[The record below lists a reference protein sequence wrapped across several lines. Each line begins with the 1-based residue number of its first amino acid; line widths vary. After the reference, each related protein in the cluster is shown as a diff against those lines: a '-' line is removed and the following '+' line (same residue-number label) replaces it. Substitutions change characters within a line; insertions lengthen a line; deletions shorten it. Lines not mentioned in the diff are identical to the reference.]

1 MFRVSAG
8 KAALSS
14 FRLEKLRAALKEV
27 APNVALVDTRHWYF
41 VAFSRMA
48 PGKGDAA
55 LLDRLL
61 GLDGAAGEPEQADKL
76 ERLLVVPR
84 LGTISP
90 WSSKATDIAQHCAL
104 PQVERIERGVAYYF
118 KTKNGKVLT
127 EAERQA
133 LLPLLHDRMTESVL
147 TAPSATLRTG
157 FDGVAEKIFRHGTPV
172 PLSSVDILKGGKAAL
187 EAANREMGLALSTD
201 EIDYLLDNFQ
211 LLKRNPTDVEL
222 MMFAQANSEHCR
234 HKIFN
239 ADWVIDDEQQALSL
253 FAMIR
258 NTHNLHPAGTVVA
271 YSDNSSVIEGATV
284 ERFYPRADGAYAFSS
299 ELTHT
304 LMKVETHNHP
314 TAIAPFAGAATGAG
328 GEIRDEGAT
337 GSGSKP
343 KAGLTGFS
351 VSNLNIPGFVQP
363 WEKYGPLPKPPW
375 MGEGAEPST
384 IGGGQ
389 GGGTS
394 YGKPSRIASALQ
406 IMLDGPIGGAAFNNE
421 FGRPILAGYFRTFE
435 QTVNGEMRGY
445 HKPIMLA
452 GGIGNIRAE
461 HTHKHSLP
469 AGALLIQLGGP
480 GMLIGLGGGAA
491 SSMDTGAN
499 AENLDFD
506 SVQRGNPE
514 MQRRAQEVIDRC
526 WQMGGDNP
534 ILSIHDVGAGGLS
547 NALPELVHGGGKGG
561 HVELRAVP
569 SEERGMSPMQIWS
582 NEAQERY
589 VLAISPDRLDEFK
602 ALCER
607 ERCPFAVLGH
617 ATVGDQLTV
626 HDSEF
631 SNHPVNMPLSVLLG
645 KPPKMTR
652 KVKRESVRLP
662 AFDTSRIPLREALE
676 RVLRLPSVAN
686 KTFLIAIG
694 DRTVGGMTA
703 RDQMVGPWQVPVADV
718 AVTLMGFNT
727 YRGEAFAL
735 GERTPI
741 AVINGPASG
750 RMAVGEAIT
759 NIAAAPIE
767 KIGDI
772 KLSANWMA
780 AAGHH
785 GEDAALFD
793 TVRAVGMEFCPQLG
807 ISIPVGKDSMSMK
820 TSWTEEAVP
829 SRSGRGPGRGSALG
843 DGAIRKEV
851 TAPLSLIV
859 SAFAPCVDARQTL
872 TPQLAAD
879 LDTVILLI
887 DLGLGKDRLGGSAL
901 AQVYN
906 QIGNAAPDMD
916 DAHRL
921 KTFFELI
928 QRFNADGK
936 LLAYH
941 DRSDGGML
949 VALLEMAFASHIGL
963 DIDLDETGCDNIGS
977 LFTEEL
983 GALVQVRNADLPGL
997 LQQCYEAGMVETH
1010 PVATLNTS
1018 GEIVI
1023 ASHGRELY
1031 RENAIVLQR
1040 IWSET
1045 TWQMQKLRDNPACAQ
1060 QEYDRILDAADP
1072 GLHVKLTYDLDKEDD
1087 QFLPPGR
1094 GKGRMGVENTSARQT
1109 STHSDGTTSH
1119 LTRLSNNDGQ
1129 VIGYPTFP
1137 LQGGELA
1144 RGQNIL
1150 SHPKIAILREQ
1161 GVNGQVEMAA
1171 AFDRA
1176 GFAVIDVHMSD
1187 IISGRVRLADFKGVA
1202 ACGGFS
1208 YGDVLGAG
1216 EGWAKSI
1223 LFNARARDEFE
1234 AFFNRSDTFALGVC
1248 NGCQM
1253 MSNLHEIIPGAD
1265 NWAHFA
1271 RNQSEQFE
1279 ARFVMVEVQK
1289 SPSILFD
1296 GMAGSR
1302 MPIVVA
1308 HGEGYADFG
1317 DAKKLKA
1324 AQKLVTL
1331 RFVDNTGKPTESYP
1345 LNPNGSPQGIT
1356 GLTTP
1361 DGRFSI
1367 MMPHPERVF
1376 RAVQNSWHPPEWQEN
1391 GAWLRMFQNARKWV
1405 G

>member
-1 MFRVSAG
+1 MVRVFAG
-8 KAALSS
+8 KTALSP
-14 FRLEKLRAALKEV
+14 FRLEKLRIALKAA
-27 APNVALVDTRHWYF
+27 APNIQLVDTRHWYF
-41 VAFSRMA
+41 VELREALS
-48 PGKGDAA
+48 KGDAA
-55 LLDRLL
+55 LLDHIL
-61 GLDGAAGEPEQADKL
+61 GLDATAGEPGGASKSQ
-76 ERLLVVPR
+76 RLLVVPR

-104 PQVERIERGVAYYF
+104 PQVQRIERGVAYYF
-118 KTKNGKVLT
+118 QGKNGKTPTKAKRKAV
-127 EAERQA
+127 
-133 LLPLLHDRMTESVL
+133 LPLLHDRMTESVL
-147 TAPSATLRTG
+147 
-157 FDGVAEKIFRHGTPV
+157 DDVDDVAERIFRHGKPQ
-172 PLSSVDILKGGKAAL
+172 PLNRVDILKGGKAAL
-187 EAANREMGLALSTD
+187 EEANSEMGLALSAD
-201 EIDYLLDNFQ
+201 EIEYLVENF
-211 LLKRNPTDVEL
+211 LKLKRNPTDVEL

-239 ADWVIDDEQQALSL
+239 ADWVVDGEKQSLSL

-258 NTHNLHPAGTVVA
+258 NTHRQNPQGNIVA
-271 YSDNSSVIEGATV
+271 YSDNSSVIEGAMV
-284 ERFYPRADGAYAFSS
+284 ERFYPRADGSYAFSM

-343 KAGLTGFS
+343 KVGLTGFS
-351 VSNLNIPGFVQP
+351 VSNLQIPGYEQP
-363 WEKYGPLPKPPW
+363 WEVHP
-375 MGEGAEPST
+375 
-384 IGGGQ
+384 
-389 GGGTS
+389 
-394 YGKPSRIASALQ
+394 YGKPGRIASALQ

-421 FGRPILAGYFRTFE
+421 FGRPNLAGYFRTFE
-435 QTVNGEMRGY
+435 QQVNGEMRGY

-452 GGIGNIRAE
+452 GGLGNIKAE
-461 HTHKHSLP
+461 HTHKHPLP
-469 AGALLIQLGGP
+469 EGALLIQLGGP

-499 AENLDFD
+499 SENLDFD

-526 WQMGGDNP
+526 WQMGDNNP
-534 ILSIHDVGAGGLS
+534 ILSIHDVGAGGVS

-561 HVELRAVP
+561 LLELRALP

-589 VLAISPDRLDEFK
+589 VLAIAQQRLAEFK

-607 ERCPFAVLGH
+607 ERCPFAV
-617 ATVGDQLTV
+617 VGRAIPDDQIVV
-626 HDSEF
+626 HDKEF
-631 SNHPVNMPLSVLLG
+631 NNNAVDMPLSMLLG

-652 KVKRESVRLP
+652 KVRREKIELP
-662 AFDTSRIPLREALE
+662 KFDTAKIVLSEAIG
-676 RVLRLPSVAN
+676 RVLRCPTVAN
-686 KTFLIAIG
+686 KTFLISIG

-727 YRGEAFAL
+727 NRGEAFAV
-735 GERTPI
+735 GERTPL
-741 AVINGPASG
+741 AVFNAPASG

-759 NIAAAPIE
+759 NIAAARIE

-793 TVRAVGMEFCPQLG
+793 TVRAVGMELCPELG
-807 ISIPVGKDSMSMK
+807 VSIPVGKDSMSMK
-820 TSWTEEAVP
+820 TSWIEEQVLSPA
-829 SRSGRGPGRGSALG
+829 GGGPGRGSKRG
-843 DGAIRKEV
+843 DEAMRKEV

-872 TPQLAAD
+872 TPQLASD
-879 LDTVILLI
+879 LDTVILII
-887 DLGLGKDRLGGSAL
+887 DLGLGKDRLGGSVL
-901 AQVYN
+901 AQVFN
-906 QIGNAAPDMD
+906 QVGNSAPDVD
-916 DAHRL
+916 DSRRL

-941 DRSDGGML
+941 DRSDGGIF
-949 VALLEMAFASHIGL
+949 VALCEMAFASHLGL
-963 DIDLDETGCDNIGS
+963 DISLDEMSRDNLRA
-977 LFTEEL
+977 LFSEEL
-983 GALVQVRNADLPGL
+983 GALVQVRRADLPGL
-997 LQQCYEAGMVETH
+997 LDQCYEAGMVETH

-1023 ASHGRELY
+1023 KRRGQELY
-1031 RENAIVLQR
+1031 RENAIALQR

-1045 TWQMQKLRDNPACAQ
+1045 TYQMQKLRDNSTCAQ
-1060 QEYDRILDAADP
+1060 QEFDRILDTRDP
-1072 GLHVKLTYDLDKEDD
+1072 GLHVKLTYDPSEN
-1087 QFLPPGR
+1087 PPSQSLSRKREREAEPSPSGR
-1094 GKGRMGVENTSARQT
+1094 GQGEGARVNIN
-1109 STHSDGTTSH
+1109 
-1119 LTRLSNNDGQ
+1119 LS
-1129 VIGYPTFP
+1129 
-1137 LQGGELA
+1137 
-1144 RGQNIL
+1144 R
-1150 SHPKIAILREQ
+1150 PKIAILREQ

-1176 GFAVIDVHMSD
+1176 RFAAVDVHMSD
-1187 IISGRVRLADFKGVA
+1187 IIAGRVKLADFKGVA

-1223 LFNARARDEFE
+1223 LFNPRARDEFE
-1234 AFFNRSDTFALGVC
+1234 AFFQRNDTFALGVC

-1253 MSNLHEIIPGAD
+1253 MSNLHEIIPGAEH
-1265 NWAHFA
+1265 WAHFA

-1289 SPSILFD
+1289 SPSILLD

-1317 DAKKLKA
+1317 NEKKLKA
-1324 AQKLVTL
+1324 AQPLVTL
-1331 RFVDNTGKPTESYP
+1331 RYVDNTGKPTETYP

-1376 RAVQNSWHPPEWQEN
+1376 RTVQNSWYPREWQEN
-1391 GAWLRMFQNARKWV
+1391 GAWLRMFQNARMWV

>member
-1 MFRVSAG
+1 MSMFRVSAG
-8 KAALSS
+8 KAALST
-14 FRLEKLRAALKEV
+14 FRLEKLRTALKDA
-27 APNVALVDTRHWYF
+27 APNLSLVDTRYWYF
-41 VAFSRMA
+41 VEAKNMA
-48 PGKGDAA
+48 LAGGDAA
-55 LLDRLL
+55 LLDRIL
-61 GLDGAAGEPEQADKL
+61 GLDDAAGEPDGVTKL
-76 ERLLVVPR
+76 ERILVVPR

-104 PQVERIERGVAYYF
+104 PQVNRIERGLAYYF
-118 KTKNGKVLT
+118 EARKGKQLSEVELM
-127 EAERQA
+127 AI
-133 LLPLLHDRMTESVL
+133 LPLLHDRMTESVL
-147 TAPSATLRTG
+147 PDPSTGLRIS
-157 FDGVAEKIFRHGTPV
+157 FDGVAEKIFKHGTPV
-172 PLSSVDILKGGKAAL
+172 PLSTVDILGGGRAKL
-187 EAANREMGLALSTD
+187 EVANREMGLALSAD
-201 EIDYLLDNFQ
+201 EIDYLVENFRK
-211 LLKRNPTDVEL
+211 LERNPTDVEL

-239 ADWVIDDEQQALSL
+239 ADWVIDDEVQAMSL

-258 NTHNLHPAGTVVA
+258 NTHKLHPEGTVVA

-284 ERFYPRADGAYAFSS
+284 ERFYPRTDGGYAFSS

-337 GSGSKP
+337 GTGSKP

-351 VSNLNIPGFVQP
+351 VSNLNIPGFEQP
-363 WEKYGPLPKPPW
+363 WEQYSPLPNPHPG
-375 MGEGAEPST
+375 GEGAELIPSPL
-384 IGGGQ
+384 GRGLGR
-389 GGGTS
+389 GC
-394 YGKPSRIASALQ
+394 YGKPARIASPLQ
-406 IMLDGPIGGAAFNNE
+406 IMLEGPIGGAAFNNE
-421 FGRPILAGYFRTFE
+421 FGRPNLAGYFRTFE
-435 QTVNGEMRGY
+435 EQVNGEIRGY

-452 GGIGNIRAE
+452 GGLGSIVAT
-461 HTHKHSLP
+461 HTHKHKLP
-469 AGALLIQLGGP
+469 VGALLIQLGGP

-526 WQMGGDNP
+526 WQMGERNL
-534 ILSIHDVGAGGLS
+534 ILSIHDVGAGGIS
-547 NALPELVHGGGKGG
+547 NALPELVHGGGRGARF
-561 HVELRAVP
+561 ELRAAP

-589 VLAISPDRLDEFK
+589 VLAIAPERMEEFK

-607 ERCPFAVLGH
+607 ERCPFAVLGQ
-617 ATVGDQLTV
+617 TITEDRLVV
-626 HDSEF
+626 HDAEF
-631 SNHPVNMPLSVLLG
+631 DNNAVDMPLSVLLG
-645 KPPKMTR
+645 KPPKMVRTVR
-652 KVKRESVRLP
+652 REAVKLP
-662 AFDTSRIPLREALE
+662 VFDAGKIDLREAIE
-676 RVLRLPSVAN
+676 RVLRLPSVAD
-686 KTFLIAIG
+686 KTFLISIG
-694 DRTVGGMTA
+694 DRTVGGLTA

-718 AVTLMGFNT
+718 AVTLMGYNT
-727 YRGEAFAL
+727 ALGEAFAL
-735 GERTPI
+735 GERTPL
-741 AVINGPASG
+741 AVFNAPASG

-759 NIAAAPIE
+759 NIAAARIE

-793 TVRAVGMEFCPQLG
+793 TVRAVGMELCPQLG

-820 TSWTEEAVP
+820 TSWLDTSSPLAGEGGEEGV
-829 SRSGRGPGRGSALG
+829 GSV
-843 DGAIRKEV
+843 RKEV

-859 SAFAPCVDARQTL
+859 TAFAPCIDARQTL

-879 LDTVILLI
+879 LDTVLLLI
-887 DLGLGKDRLGGSAL
+887 DLGQGRNRLGGSAL
-901 AQVYN
+901 AQVYK
-906 QIGNAAPDMD
+906 QVGNIAPDVD
-916 DAHRL
+916 DATKL
-921 KTFFELI
+921 KAFFEII
-928 QRFNADGK
+928 QRLNGMGK

-941 DRSDGGML
+941 DRSDGG
-949 VALLEMAFASHIGL
+949 LLTTLCEMAFASHIGL
-963 DIDLDETGCDNIGS
+963 DINLDNMQGDTIS
-977 LFTEEL
+977 ALFNEEL
-983 GALVQVRNADLPGL
+983 GAIVQVRRSDLVDVME
-997 LQQCYEAGMVETH
+997 QCHAAELRVHVAAQPNSRGMMT
-1010 PVATLNTS
+1010 
-1018 GEIVI
+1018 I
-1023 ASHGRELY
+1023 ARGGRKIY
-1031 RENAIVLQR
+1031 SENAIALQR

-1045 TWQMQKLRDNPACAQ
+1045 TYQMQKLRDNPACAQ
-1060 QEYDRILDAADP
+1060 QEYDRILDACDP
-1072 GLHVKLTYDLDKEDD
+1072 GLHVKLTYDPNECPLP
-1087 QFLPPGR
+1087 QSLPPREREAEPSPAGR
-1094 GKGRMGVENTSARQT
+1094 GQGEGEHVNIN
-1109 STHSDGTTSH
+1109 
-1119 LTRLSNNDGQ
+1119 LS
-1129 VIGYPTFP
+1129 
-1137 LQGGELA
+1137 
-1144 RGQNIL
+1144 R
-1150 SHPKIAILREQ
+1150 PKIAILREQ

-1176 GFAVIDVHMSD
+1176 GFAAVDVHMSD
-1187 IISGRVRLADFKGVA
+1187 IISGRVKLSDFKGVA

-1223 LFNARARDEFE
+1223 LFNLRARDEFE
-1234 AFFNRSDTFALGVC
+1234 TFFQRNDTFALGVC

-1253 MSNLHEIIPGAD
+1253 MSNLHEIIPGTE

-1279 ARFVMVEVQK
+1279 ARFVMVEVQDT
-1289 SPSILFD
+1289 PSIFFD

-1308 HGEGYADFG
+1308 HGEGYADFSSDITPASG
-1317 DAKKLKA
+1317 HESSLKLRFGNAKKLQA
-1324 AQKLVTL
+1324 AQPLVTL
-1331 RFVDNTGKPTESYP
+1331 RYVDNTGQPTETYP

-1376 RAVQNSWHPPEWQEN
+1376 RAVQNSWYPRGWREN
-1391 GAWLRMFQNARKWV
+1391 GAWLRLFQNARKWV